1 MKSRS
6 VSSFSLIPCRP
17 PFRFQF
23 SVFNLL
29 VVHYNPFLEKRILH
43 FISVGVYHITLFL
56 QPFEGTIYGT
66 CPILTR
72 LQGFTR

>member
-23 SVFNLL
+23 SVFNFQLPSHSHSTTI
-29 VVHYNPFLEKRILH
+29 VPVRMKRVCPTGLH
-43 FISVGVYHITLFL
+43 RMT
-56 QPFEGTIYGT
+56 
-66 CPILTR
+66 
-72 LQGFTR
+72 